1 MTLVVQRAAHAFLL
15 PPALLSAYQSQRDY
29 TKTVSRSRFLKAALF
44 LLLAVPVQA
53 AEVRDVLG
61 SAHVAGRYNFSDE
74 DFLNEGADRLLELG
88 TRVIKVWFQLEA
100 SSAYP
105 FNSDWGTPA
114 ADLAELARK
123 PYYRRLFD
131 KPFSTYILVISS
143 ASTTGSSQ
151 WLDGMTPEEAGAERE
166 HVYRLARHLLVTY
179 AGTGKTFVLQNWE
192 GDHLLR
198 QGLAGGDP
206 DPVRIQGMIDWWNA
220 RQDGVE
226 QARREVGLR
235 EVMVAHAA
243 EVNLLAQAVEGKV
256 TATNDVVPFTRADL
270 YSYSSWDAGFDR
282 RRLTQALEYLQ
293 TKAPDSELFG
303 ERNIYLG
310 EFGAVPDQVG
320 EGVNLR
326 KRIQGLADAAL
337 GWGVRYAVF
346 WQLYC
351 NEPKHEYEGRPRIS
365 DMRGFWLIRPD
376 GSRAAFWR
384 HFQQRMSLARHMARF
399 SISTGQFMGAED
411 GDKDSVHADRWRP
424 GPFTQFAIHD
434 RNGGSLRHG
443 DRITLQAHN
452 GLYLT
457 AINGGGGPV
466 HARSIEVGQD
476 EVFQVWKI
484 GGSGTIHGG
493 DQVAFQARSGRYL
506 VAEPGTLKVTATRW
520 AIGPAE
526 TFRLMMLP
534 D

>member
-1 MTLVVQRAAHAFLL
+1 
-15 PPALLSAYQSQRDY
+15 
-29 TKTVSRSRFLKAALF
+29 VSRPRLFAAALI

-61 SAHVAGRYNFSDE
+61 SAHAAGRYNFSDE

-88 TRVIKVWFQLEA
+88 TRVIKVWFQLDA
-100 SSAYP
+100 SRAYQ
-105 FNSDWGTPA
+105 FNSDWGPPA

-131 KPFSTYILVISS
+131 KPFSTFILVIPS
-143 ASTTGSSQ
+143 ASKTGSSQ
-151 WLDGMTPEEAGAERE
+151 WLDGMTPEEVDAERE
-166 HVYRLARHLLVTY
+166 HVYKLARHLLVSY
-179 AGTGKTFVLQNWE
+179 AGSGKTFVLQNWE

-235 EVMVAHAA
+235 NVMVAHAA
-243 EVNLLAQAVEGKV
+243 EVNLLAQALEGKV

-270 YSYSSWDAGFDR
+270 YSYSSWDVGFDR

-293 TKAPDSELFG
+293 SKAPDSELFG

-376 GSRAAFWR
+376 GSKAASWR
-384 HFQQRMSLARHMARF
+384 HFERRMPLARHMARF
-399 SISTGQFMGAED
+399 SISTA
-411 GDKDSVHADRWRP
+411 SW
-424 GPFTQFAIHD
+424 
-434 RNGGSLRHG
+434 
-443 DRITLQAHN
+443 
-452 GLYLT
+452 
-457 AINGGGGPV
+457 
-466 HARSIEVGQD
+466 
-476 EVFQVWKI
+476 
-484 GGSGTIHGG
+484 
-493 DQVAFQARSGRYL
+493 
-506 VAEPGTLKVTATRW
+506 
-520 AIGPAE
+520 
-526 TFRLMMLP
+526 
-534 D
+534 

>member
-1 MTLVVQRAAHAFLL
+1 MMRREIR
-15 PPALLSAYQSQRDY
+15 RDY
-29 TKTVSRSRFLKAALF
+29 TKKVSRSRVLAAALI

-53 AEVRDVLG
+53 AEVRDILG
-61 SAHVAGRYNFSDE
+61 SAHAAGRYNFSDE

-88 TRVIKVWFQLEA
+88 TRVIKVWFQLDA

-105 FNSDWGTPA
+105 FNSDWGLPA

-131 KPFSTYILVISS
+131 KPFSTYLLVISS
-143 ASTTGSSQ
+143 SSTTGSSQ
-151 WLDGMTPEEAGAERE
+151 WLDGMTPEEVGAERE
-166 HVYRLARHLLVTY
+166 HVYKLARHLLVTY
-179 AGTGKTFVLQNWE
+179 AGSGKTFVLQNWE

-198 QGLAGGDP
+198 QGLAGADP

-226 QARREVGLR
+226 QARREIGLR
-235 EVMVAHAA
+235 DVMVAHAA
-243 EVNLLAQAVEGKV
+243 EVNLLAQAMEGKT

-270 YSYSSWDAGFDR
+270 YSYSSWDVGFDR
-282 RRLTQALEYLQ
+282 RRLTGALEYLQ
-293 TKAPDSELFG
+293 SKAPDSELFG

-310 EFGAVPDQVG
+310 EFGAVQDQVG

-351 NEPKHEYEGRPRIS
+351 NEAKREYEGRPQVS

-376 GSRAAFWR
+376 GSRTASWR
-384 HFQQRMSLARHMARF
+384 HFERRMPLVRHMARF
-399 SISTGQFMGAED
+399 SISTGQFVGAED
-411 GDKDSVHADRWRP
+411 GVAADRWRP
-424 GPFTQFAIHD
+424 EPFTQFAVND
-434 RNGGSLRHG
+434 LNGGRLRHG
-443 DRITLQAHN
+443 DKITLQAHD

-457 AINGGGGPV
+457 ATGGEV
-466 HARSIEVGQD
+466 HARSIEPRED
-476 EVFQVWKI
+476 EVFQVWKVV
-484 GGSGTIHGG
+484 GSGAIHGG

-506 VAEPGTLKVTATRW
+506 VAEPGTLKITATRW

-526 TFRLMMLP
+526 TFRLLLLP

>member
-1 MTLVVQRAAHAFLL
+1 LA
-15 PPALLSAYQSQRDY
+15 SAYQSRRDY
-29 TKTVSRSRFLKAALF
+29 TKEVSPSRPLAAALV
-44 LLLAVPVQA
+44 LLLALPVQA

-61 SAHVAGRYNFSDE
+61 SAHVAGRYSFSDE

-88 TRVIKVWFQLEA
+88 TRVIKVWFQLDA
-100 SSAYP
+100 SRAYP
-105 FNSDWGTPA
+105 FNSDWGPPA

-123 PYYRRLFD
+123 PYYRRLFA

-143 ASTTGSSQ
+143 SSTTGSSQ

-166 HVYRLARHLLVTY
+166 HVYKLARHLLVAY
-179 AGTGKTFVLQNWE
+179 AGSGKTFVLQNWE

-198 QGLAGGDP
+198 QGLGGGDP

-235 EVMVAHAA
+235 DVMVAHAA
-243 EVNLLAQAVEGKV
+243 EVNLLAQAMEGKV
-256 TATNDVVPFTRADL
+256 TATNDVVPFTQADL

-282 RRLTQALEYLQ
+282 QRLTQALEYLQ
-293 TKAPDSELFG
+293 SKAPDSELFG

-310 EFGAVPDQVG
+310 EFGAVQDQVG
-320 EGVNLR
+320 DGVNLR

-376 GSRAAFWR
+376 GSRAASWR
-384 HFQQRMSLARHMARF
+384 HFQRRMPLVRRMARF
-399 SISTGQFMGAED
+399 SISTGQLMSAGD
-411 GDKDSVHADRWRP
+411 GGNTAVAADRWRAE
-424 GPFTQFAIHD
+424 PFTLFAIYD
-434 RNGGSLRHG
+434 LNGGPLRHG
-443 DRITLQAHN
+443 DKITLQAHN

-457 AINGGGGPV
+457 AVDGGGGAV
-466 HARSIEVGQD
+466 HARSTEAHGD
-476 EVFQVWKI
+476 EVFQVWKVDGI
-484 GGSGTIHGG
+484 GGSGGSGTIRGG
-493 DQVAFQARSGRYL
+493 DPVAFQSRSGRYL

>member
-1 MTLVVQRAAHAFLL
+1 M
-15 PPALLSAYQSQRDY
+15 
-29 TKTVSRSRFLKAALF
+29 SRSRLLAAALI

-61 SAHVAGRYNFSDE
+61 SAHVAGRYNFSEE

-88 TRVIKVWFQLEA
+88 TRVIKVWFQLDA
-100 SSAYP
+100 SRAYP

-114 ADLAELARK
+114 TDLAELARK

-143 ASTTGSSQ
+143 SSTTGSSQ
-151 WLDGMTPEEAGAERE
+151 WLDGMTPEEVDAERE
-166 HVYRLARHLLVTY
+166 HVYRLARHLLVAY
-179 AGTGKTFVLQNWE
+179 AGSGKTFVLQNWE

-198 QGLAGGDP
+198 QGLVGGVDP

-226 QARREVGLR
+226 QARREIGLR
-235 EVMVAHAA
+235 DVMVAHAA
-243 EVNLLAQAVEGKV
+243 EVNLLAQAMEGKV

-270 YSYSSWDAGFDR
+270 YSYSSWDVGFDR
-282 RRLTQALEYLQ
+282 RRLTEALEYLQ
-293 TKAPDSELFG
+293 SKAPDSELFG

-310 EFGAVPDQVG
+310 EFGAVEDQVG
-320 EGVNLR
+320 KGVNLR

-376 GSRAAFWR
+376 GSRTASWR
-384 HFQQRMSLARHMARF
+384 HFEQRMPLVRHMARF
-399 SISTGQFMGAED
+399 SISTGQFMGAND
-411 GDKDSVHADRWRP
+411 VVAADRWRP
-424 GPFTQFAIHD
+424 EPFTQLAVYD
-434 RNGGSLRHG
+434 LNGGRLRHG
-443 DRITLQAHN
+443 DKITLQAHD

-457 AINGGGGPV
+457 AADGEV
-466 HARSIEVGQD
+466 YARSTEVRGD
-476 EVFQVWKI
+476 EIFQVWKVGGI
-484 GGSGTIHGG
+484 GGSGTIRDG

-520 AIGPAE
+520 AIGAAE
-526 TFRLMMLP
+526 TFRLLLLP